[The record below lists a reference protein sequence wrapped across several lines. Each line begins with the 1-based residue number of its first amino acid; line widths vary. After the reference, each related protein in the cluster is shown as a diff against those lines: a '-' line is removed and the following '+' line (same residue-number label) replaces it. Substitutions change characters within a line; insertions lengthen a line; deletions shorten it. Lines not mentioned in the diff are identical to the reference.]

1 MDTGLRAPIIPDKH
15 TRGPRSLSL
24 RDPREMVNI
33 AVASR
38 HKARTST
45 ANFYFDRRAINMPLR
60 LVRRQITIYRWL
72 LPRLVPSLA
81 TYLFQ
86 YFLSRLLRS
95 RVFSEDV
102 SLSLLFDSAAWH
114 AAVSSFQKNIR
125 YIIPLFIAF
134 YVYRLCSIVYPNG
147 ILSHVPSFA
156 FIIAFRGILV

>member
-1 MDTGLRAPIIPDKH
+1 
-15 TRGPRSLSL
+15 
-24 RDPREMVNI
+24 MVNI

-72 LPRLVPSLA
+72 LPRSARAFAA

-86 YFLSRLLRS
+86 YFLSRLFRS

-102 SLSLLFDSAAWH
+102 SLSLLFDSAAWR
-114 AAVSSFQKNIR
+114 APFRPFRKILAT
-125 YIIPLFIAF
+125 LFLF
-134 YVYRLCSIVYPNG
+134 S
-147 ILSHVPSFA
+147 
-156 FIIAFRGILV
+156 